1 MGVRL
6 QKILYATDFS
16 RFAPTGIAYSAAIA
30 RRFSAELIIFH
41 SVQRAR
47 DDVFGTDV
55 AKANLQSD
63 HIRDRAVENITTL
76 MHGHDIPWEP
86 LIAFGDSVENIR
98 PLVEHRNIDLVIA
111 MSYGLSGLKRML
123 MGTVVERMARSLQR
137 PLIIVRPTGD
147 KPETSA
153 TPRRIIMS
161 CDFSP
166 VSQMAL
172 RYTVELTKAMGAE
185 LHLLHAI
192 EAPLDEDVGEP
203 TEAPYERVQAMLQ
216 ERLKQRL
223 RQLLVDLDADLP
235 EVMIELVQGVPGEGI
250 PKYARKHKADLV
262 AAGVKPGGKR
272 FQFLTGSTIEA
283 LIRKGPC
290 PMLVVPA
297 DIPTELMMPP
307 GLDEKSGRRLQPTG
321 IVRDHRFLHHL
332 TGDDHP
338 ENPKRLASVYEMLD
352 TPDVRPLWRKIE
364 FREAS
369 CDELLMLH
377 APEYLQQIAA
387 TQGHPQS
394 SLTMDTITSEGSYL
408 AARLAV
414 GGYVE
419 AIRQVVEGRIDNAV
433 ALVRPPGHHAERSRA
448 LGYCLFNN
456 VALGAAYARRYLGM
470 ARVLIVDWDVH
481 HGNGTQHLFEQD
493 NTVLFFS
500 IHQYPHFPKTG
511 FFTEVGIGPGEGY
524 TINVPLPKGYGDG
537 DYVAIFEKLL
547 RPVARDFDPD
557 LVLVSAGFDI
567 HPEDPLGG
575 MGVTPKG
582 FAGMTRSLLDLAGEV
597 CNGRIV
603 FVLEGGYNPPALAD
617 SVRAV
622 LQETSGNTS
631 TDIADMMAQADPKKL
646 SYALKRSIGVHANYW
661 PSLLK
666 HKIG

>member
-1 MGVRL
+1 MEVRL

-16 RFAPTGIAYSAAIA
+16 RLAPTGIAYSVAMA
-30 RRFSAELIIFH
+30 RRFNAHLIVFH
-41 SVQRAR
+41 SVQASR
-47 DDVFGTDV
+47 DDLFGTDV
-55 AKANLQSD
+55 AKADLQSD
-63 HIRDRAVENITTL
+63 HIREQADKRITEL
-76 MHGHDIPWEP
+76 MHGHDVSWEP

-137 PLIIVRPTGD
+137 PLIIVRPTED
-147 KPETSA
+147 SPENA
-153 TPRRIIMS
+153 AAPRRIVMS

-166 VSQMAL
+166 VSQTAL
-172 RYTVELTKAMGAE
+172 RYTAALTQAMGAE

-192 EAPLDEDVGEP
+192 EAPLDEDVVEP

-216 ERLKQRL
+216 DRLKQRL
-223 RQLLVDLDADLP
+223 KQLLVDLDLDIP
-235 EVMIELVQGVPGEGI
+235 EVIIEVVQGVPGEGI
-250 PKYARKHKADLV
+250 PKYAQTHGADLV

-272 FQFLTGSTIEA
+272 FQFLSGSTTEA

-290 PMLVVPA
+290 PLLVVPA
-297 DIPTELMMPP
+297 DIPMKLMMTP
-307 GLDEKSGRRLQPTG
+307 GMDGEADRRLQPTG
-321 IVRDHRFLHHL
+321 IVRDQRFLHHL

-338 ENPKRLASVYEMLD
+338 ENPRRLATVYEMLD
-352 TPDVRPLWRKIE
+352 TPDMRPLWQKIE

-387 TQGHPQS
+387 TQGQPQS
-394 SLTMDTITSEGSYL
+394 ALTMDTVTSEGSYL

-419 AIRQVVEGRIDNAV
+419 AIRQVVEGRIPNAI

-470 ARVLIVDWDVH
+470 KRVLIVDWDVH

-511 FFTEVGIGPGEGY
+511 FFTEAGIGPGEGY
-524 TINVPLPKGYGDG
+524 TINVPLPKGYGDR
-537 DYVAIFEKLL
+537 DYVAILEHLL
-547 RPVARDFDPD
+547 RPVARDFAPD

-575 MGVTPKG
+575 MGVTPRG
-582 FAGMTRSLLDLAGEV
+582 FAGMTRSLLDLAEEV
-597 CNGRIV
+597 CDGRIV
-603 FVLEGGYNPPALAD
+603 FILEGGYNPPALAD
-617 SVRAV
+617 SVQAV
-622 LQETSGNTS
+622 LRETSGDS
-631 TDIADMMAQADPKKL
+631 RADIDDMMARADRKKVM
-646 SYALKRSIGVHANYW
+646 YALKRSIGVHANFW
-661 PSLLK
+661 PSLRNR
-666 HKIG
+666 KIF

>member
-16 RFAPTGIAYSAAIA
+16 RFAPTGIAYSVAMA
-30 RRFSAELIIFH
+30 RRFNAKLIIFH
-41 SVQRAR
+41 SVQTAR
-47 DDVFGTDV
+47 DDLFGTDV
-55 AKANLQSD
+55 AKAKLPSD
-63 HIRDRAVENITTL
+63 HIRKQTVDRITEL
-76 MHGHDIPWEP
+76 MRGHDVSWKP
-86 LIAFGDSVENIR
+86 LIAFGDSVANIR

-137 PLIIVRPTGD
+137 PLIIVRPTEDG
-147 KPETSA
+147 PEHS
-153 TPRRIIMS
+153 PPPSRIVMS

-166 VSQMAL
+166 ASQVAL
-172 RYTVELTKAMGAE
+172 RYTVELTNAMGAE

-192 EAPLDEDVGEP
+192 EAPLDEDVVEP
-203 TEAPYERVQAMLQ
+203 TEAPYEQVQAMLQ
-216 ERLKQRL
+216 DRLKQRL
-223 RQLLVDLDADLP
+223 RQLLVNLEADIP
-235 EVMIELVQGVPGEGI
+235 KVMIDVVQGVPGEGI
-250 PKYARKHKADLV
+250 PTYARKHGADLM
-262 AAGVKPGGKR
+262 AAGVKPGEKR
-272 FQFLTGSTIEA
+272 FQFLSGSTTEA

-290 PMLVVPA
+290 PLLVVPA
-297 DIPTELMMPP
+297 DIPAELMKRP
-307 GLDEKSGRRLQPTG
+307 GMDEKAGHRSQPTG
-321 IVRDHRFLHHL
+321 IVRDHRFLHHV

-338 ENPKRLASVYEMLD
+338 ENPRRLTAVYEMLD
-352 TPDVRPLWRKIE
+352 TPEMRPLWRKVE

-387 TQGHPQS
+387 TQGQPQS
-394 SLTMDTITSEGSYL
+394 ALTMDTVTSEGSYL

-419 AIRQVVEGRIDNAV
+419 AIRQVVEGRIPNAI

-470 ARVLIVDWDVH
+470 DRVLIVDWDVH

-511 FFTEVGIGPGEGY
+511 FFTEAGIGHGEGY

-537 DYVAIFEKLL
+537 DYVAILENLL
-547 RPVARDFDPD
+547 RPVARDFTPD

-575 MGVTPKG
+575 MGVTPRG
-582 FAGMTRSLLDLAGEV
+582 FAGMTRSLLDLSEEV
-597 CNGRIV
+597 CDGRIV

-617 SVRAV
+617 SVQAV
-622 LQETSGNTS
+622 LRETSGNS
-631 TDIADMMAQADPKKL
+631 RTDIAEIMAQAEPKKL
-646 SYALKRSIGVHANYW
+646 KYALKRSIGVHANFW
-661 PSLLK
+661 PSLRK
-666 HKIG
+666 RKFA